1 MAAAA
6 RTWGRGLTAVAAM
19 TWCCGAAAF
28 SSFPAQLAGTS
39 FLSRACL
46 PGLAHVASGRP
57 SLLAP
62 GGGGTTGCVL
72 RQAGR
77 RVRRTEGVRGVD
89 IGLRESLWGLG
100 AGKGDAGLGA
110 DLLLT
115 DLFVVGGLVVAAAK
129 AFESR
134 LKFRLGISSVLPST
148 RVHACVD
155 ADAVIRIMFSLSSSS
170 QRSVFALFA
179 CVRTHPHA
187 SRA

>member
-1 MAAAA
+1 MASDSPNPLCHLPHFVTGEYT
-6 RTWGRGLTAVAAM
+6 RNKTFLNDEEYGRALDCFVK
-19 TWCCGAAAF
+19 
-28 SSFPAQLAGTS
+28 
-39 FLSRACL
+39 
-46 PGLAHVASGRP
+46 
-57 SLLAP
+57 
-62 GGGGTTGCVL
+62 GC
-72 RQAGR
+72 
-77 RVRRTEGVRGVD
+77 
-89 IGLRESLWGLG
+89 
-100 AGKGDAGLGA
+100 A

-155 ADAVIRIMFSLSSSS
+155 EDAVIRIMFSLSSSS

-187 SRA
+187 SMA